1 MIPLYKP
8 FMPENV
14 DEDIKSILY
23 SGKLAFGE
31 WGMKFENSLI
41 HYLGTNNV
49 TLVNSYS
56 SALIICLD
64 VLGIK
69 AGDEIVMSPMCCL
82 QSTQPLSAKGIKIVW
97 ADIDPCVG
105 TLSPSSVEKSISSNT
120 KAIFHNMHMGYV
132 GYIDEI
138 NAIGQKYGILTIDDC
153 VDGMGADYKGK
164 KIGNVGSDAT
174 VISFHAVRLP
184 NALEAG
190 AITFKDAKHT
200 DLANIKRDLG
210 LERTKFRDL
219 RGEISEEYD
228 VTIQGYGSTA
238 NEISSYLGAQQM
250 DNLDDL
256 LNTQRKNSEKWSQQL
271 QATVNYP
278 YEILSIVKGS
288 NPIYWVNGLL
298 SDHKFELIEYFR
310 RMGYYASGVHLN
322 NNRYSLFGE
331 YKDLVGVN
339 EFYRRFF
346 ALPSGWWVNN
356 IAL

>member
-1 MIPLYKP
+1 MIPLFKP
-8 FMPENV
+8 YMPEGLG
-14 DEDIKSILY
+14 DDLSEILY
-23 SGKLAFGE
+23 SGRLAFGN
-31 WGMKFENSLI
+31 WGHLFEDKLKKYI
-41 HYLGTNNV
+41 GTDHV

-56 SALIICLD
+56 SALIIALD
-64 VLGIK
+64 ILGIK
-69 AGDEIVMSPMCCL
+69 AGDEIIMSPMCCL
-82 QSTQPLSAKGIKIVW
+82 QSTQPLSARGIKIVW
-97 ADIDPCVG
+97 ADVDPKVG
-105 TLSPSSVEKSISSNT
+105 TLCPKSVENNIGPNT

-138 NAIGQKYGILTIDDC
+138 NAIAQKHGILTIDDC

-174 VISFHAVRLP
+174 IISFHAVRLP

-200 DLANIKRDLG
+200 ELASIKRDLG
-210 LERTKFRDL
+210 LERSKFRDP

-250 DNLDDL
+250 DKLDTL
-256 LNTQRKNSEKWSQQL
+256 LNIQRENSTKWSEQL
-271 QATVNYP
+271 QASVKYP
-278 YEILSIVKGS
+278 FELLSIVNDA

-298 SDHKFELIEYFR
+298 SDHKIELIEYFR
-310 RMGYYASGVHLN
+310 AAGYYASGVHLN

-331 YKDLVGVN
+331 YKDLPGVN
-339 EFYRRFF
+339 EFYNRFL
-346 ALPSGWWVNN
+346 AVPSGWWVNN
-356 IAL
+356 ITL